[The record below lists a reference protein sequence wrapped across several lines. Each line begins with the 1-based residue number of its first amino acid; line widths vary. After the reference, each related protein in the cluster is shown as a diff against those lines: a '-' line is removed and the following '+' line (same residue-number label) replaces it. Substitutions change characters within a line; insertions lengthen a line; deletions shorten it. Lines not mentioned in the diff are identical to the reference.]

1 MENEENKQE
10 QEIHEEGEVLQKE
23 YEFIPSALC
32 KYKQR
37 GPYLICVSCEIQHA
51 TFIGMDKIMVGED
64 NDGKPIVRSRSEPF
78 TGDC

>member
-1 MENEENKQE
+1 MEDQKIEEEVIQ
-10 QEIHEEGEVLQKE
+10 EEGEVLRKE

-51 TFIGMDKIMVGED
+51 TWIGMEKIMVGED
-64 NDGKPIVRSRSEPF
+64 DSGKPIVKSRSMPF
-78 TGDC
+78 TQDC